1 MINCFDYYG
10 RYEEP
15 TLILCNPDDTEIGV
29 IANPENIQ
37 TNICFSDISDISYT
51 VHCLDDVLEYEVNEI
66 YYKHIERRQVHVA
79 GAGYFIITDVK
90 EYKNADGRYKEIQAK
105 SCEHELNNIN
115 MPYISGTY
123 KLYKT
128 ENFPEKTPMEIV
140 SQGDEYMNENCLLY
154 EVMKVIPTWTLEG
167 QMELAGDT
175 SADGAKDYSDLAET
189 CRTFES
195 TDVTVYSFLR
205 NELADSYSCFVKFD
219 IENRTIRI
227 VKHEDVFEELPVII
241 SDANFLNSCEVTTT
255 IDNYVNCLKVEGTAG
270 ISINNCNPMGG
281 STIYNFDHDID
292 TGLIDGDLRDALL
305 YWKDKLNNKLDVDII
320 GGNRGYYK
328 GLLLNSGGDD
338 CVQEWLDASSKLT
351 KYQTSLMEAIGTG
364 EQSKI
369 NELLNDENFLS
380 GLGMDKNITFPVEL
394 AYNGLD
400 KKKDFLNRIRA
411 EAVFVTRDDGE
422 VVEPNTGKIKN
433 IFFEMIFERSKAL
446 KLCIANG
453 DGETYSE
460 TSLFIRDDGSES
472 SNITEMSKRLL
483 VAQEFQLR
491 LESEIKTMEKYY
503 SGYDAQLKAL
513 ETTDVA
519 DVVIPEN
526 VVEGYYKDEN
536 FYKDPTF
543 KTLLAKD
550 TSKIYADLNGVKLYK
565 YIADS
570 DSFAVFTSA
579 ELATNTEIINYN
591 TYLSNRKGY
600 DEQIETVTGFKN
612 LSEEEKKLYEI
623 LLSGK
628 TSDSDEV
635 VTDNN
640 VINLISDLSL
650 FISSLQD
657 RNGFKACFYEY
668 LGGAYDN
675 DGLQKD
681 EDIAK
686 RAEKLYYNLTRYLKQ
701 QTFTDDT
708 IIITESMTLNEKNQ
722 QELDL
727 YNQAVKMLEKISEPS
742 YEITL
747 DAETFVFLPNML
759 SEIRKIDKYS
769 NEKELLKI
777 TSALHIQIPNGDI
790 PLFHI
795 LKITTSYDDL
805 SCEFTMGNRFRLS
818 DPAAIFS
825 DLQKTASSAANIVA
839 SERINWGINEEK
851 VNELMLAKTADI
863 DATMRGMTNSI
874 NDVSWGEFGFK
885 CYARDENND
894 PSYGIWCANGVM
906 MFTESGDE
914 APKMAI
920 GRIIKADGSIE
931 YGFNGQTIIAE
942 SITTDKFKAGSLTS
956 GRNYVRNGSFES
968 YQMLKTKN
976 DGQAIKRAGIA
987 NYWERSNTDSSDD
1000 LFSILS
1006 FYDPSIAS
1014 TGNRCLQLPE
1024 EMYIT
1029 QTIPSINAGQYVLSF
1044 YILDGASVDVT
1055 INENFEYS
1063 CTTDDNI
1070 EIVTLGSGSRVKRC
1084 HKIIEVTD
1092 DLTNAVLKIRNRPTS
1107 GSTAYIDGVMLERGS
1122 VLREYSPYIGEV
1134 YAKYTTIDEGGVNI
1148 YNGKLTIMNN
1158 DGDKMLYADENG
1170 NLKLEGKL
1178 TAKAGSTVAGWE
1190 TNDYAIYKGY
1200 TGMMSD
1206 GTYAFFAGAKNYDNI
1221 DSNGRMIP
1229 ANPNFSVTH
1238 DGFLNAST
1246 ANITGD
1252 IYANY
1257 LEATTGGKIANWT
1270 ITKDAL
1276 NGGKLVL
1283 TRNGYV
1289 TEFDG
1294 RSLRF
1299 GKAKSTGSYTESDFG
1314 SAISMMKSSNNV
1326 FNDPESDNLS
1336 IAGRTV
1342 IQFGLRGNSGSFEEV
1357 GRMYKFS
1364 YTGSNNLFNKNVLD
1378 INSVKLSNVII
1389 GNIVYKV
1396 SVSRV
1401 TVGGISGGIGGIGG
1415 TVATSSDYFL
1425 KLDPF
1430 AGTISGLF
1438 DWVFG

>member
-79 GAGYFIITDVK
+79 GVGYFIITDVK

-154 EVMKVIPTWTLEG
+154 EVMKVIPSWTLEG

-175 SADGAKDYSDLAET
+175 SGENAKDYSDLAET

-227 VKHEDVFEELPVII
+227 IKHEDVFEELPVII
-241 SDANFLNSCEVTTT
+241 SDANFLNSCDVSTT

-281 STIYNFDHDID
+281 STIYNFDHDINI
-292 TGLIDGDLRDALL
+292 GLIEGELKEALL
-305 YWKDKLNNKLDVDII
+305 YWKKKLSNNLDASVI
-320 GGNRGYYK
+320 GGNRGFYK
-328 GLLLNSGGDD
+328 GLVLNDGGDK
-338 CVQEWLDASSKLT
+338 CVQEWLDAASKLT
-351 KYQTSLMEAIGTG
+351 KYQTTLMEAIGTG
-364 EQSKI
+364 EQAKI
-369 NELLNDENFLS
+369 NEVLNDENFLS
-380 GLGMDKNITFPVEL
+380 GLGMDKNITLPAES
-394 AYNGLD
+394 AYNGPEL
-400 KKKDFLNRIRA
+400 KRSFLNRIQS
-411 EAVFVTRDDGE
+411 EAVFIYNDDGK

-433 IFFEMIFERSKAL
+433 IFFEMVFERSKAL
-446 KLCIANG
+446 KLCKLNA
-453 DGETYSE
+453 DKETYTE
-460 TSLFIRDDGSES
+460 IDLFTYDDGSS
-472 SNITEMSKRLL
+472 PCNITEQSKRLL
-483 VAQEFQLR
+483 IAQEFKLR
-491 LESEIKTMEKYY
+491 LESEIKNMQSYY
-503 SGYDAQLKAL
+503 NGYEAQFEAL
-513 ETTDVA
+513 ETTN
-519 DVVIPEN
+519 IEKSIGEETEEYKN
-526 VVEGYYKDEN
+526 QVEALGQQ
-536 FYKDPTF
+536 
-543 KTLLAKD
+543 KTLVQGFMD
-550 TSKIYADLNGVKLYK
+550 V
-565 YIADS
+565 
-570 DSFAVFTSA
+570 SA
-579 ELATNTEIINYN
+579 E
-591 TYLSNRKGY
+591 
-600 DEQIETVTGFKN
+600 
-612 LSEEEKKLYEI
+612 EKALYEI
-623 LLSGK
+623 LLNGK
-628 TSDSDEV
+628 TEDAESTVTEKCV
-635 VTDNN
+635 V
-640 VINLISDLSL
+640 NLISDLSL
-650 FISSLQD
+650 FISNLQD
-657 RNGFKACFYEY
+657 RNAFKACFYEF
-668 LGGAYDN
+668 LGGRYDSS
-675 DGLQKD
+675 GVQID
-681 EDIAK
+681 EDIVK
-686 RAEKLYYNLTRYLKQ
+686 KAEKLYYNLTRYFKQ
-701 QTFTDDT
+701 QTFTDET
-708 IIITESMTLNEKNQ
+708 IIITESMTLDEKNQ

-727 YNQAVKMLEKISEPS
+727 YNQAVKMLDKISEPS
-742 YEITL
+742 YEVSL
-747 DAETFVFLPNML
+747 DAETFMFLPDML
-759 SEIRKIDKYS
+759 SEIRMIDKYRD
-769 NEKELLKI
+769 EKELLKI

-795 LKITTSYDDL
+795 LKISTSYNDL
-805 SCEFTMGNRFRLS
+805 TCQFTMGNRLRLS

-874 NDVSWGEFGFK
+874 NDVSWGDFGFK
-885 CYARDENND
+885 CYARDENNE
-894 PSYGIWCANGVM
+894 PSHGMWCANGVM
-906 MFTESGDE
+906 MFTERGNE

-968 YQMLKTKN
+968 YQMLKIKN
-976 DGQAIKRAGIA
+976 DGQAVKRVGIA
-987 NYWERSNTDSSDD
+987 NYWERSNTDSSDE

-1006 FYDPSIAS
+1006 FYDPSMAS

-1044 YILDGASVDVT
+1044 YIFGDTSVDVT

-1070 EIVTLGSGSRVKRC
+1070 EIVTLGSGSKVKRC
-1084 HKIIEVTD
+1084 HKIIEITD

-1134 YAKYTTIDEGGVNI
+1134 YAKYTAIDEGGVNI

-1190 TNDYAIYKGY
+1190 TNDYTIYKGY

-1206 GTYAFFAGAKNYDNI
+1206 GTYAFFAGAKNYDST
-1221 DSNGRMIP
+1221 DSNGRVIP
-1229 ANPNFSVTH
+1229 ADPNFSVTH
-1238 DGFLNAST
+1238 KGALFARDGKIGGWTINDTRLSNKYTGMSTSGDYVFYAGETSNSYNFSVTQKGFLFAKNA
-1246 ANITGD
+1246 
-1252 IYANY
+1252 
-1257 LEATTGGKIANWT
+1257 EIADKLT
-1270 ITKDAL
+1270 LK
-1276 NGGKLVL
+1276 NGQY
-1283 TRNGYV
+1283 NMI
-1289 TEFDG
+1289 FDG
-1294 RSLRF
+1294 YSILMRYGAENDNNKYS
-1299 GKAKSTGSYTESDFG
+1299 
-1314 SAISMMKSSNNV
+1314 SAISFTSTGDGLFGTSTNNA
-1326 FNDPESDNLS
+1326 NLA
-1336 IAGRTV
+1336 IAGSSK
-1342 IQFGLRGNSGSFEEV
+1342 ILFGTRPDGKWKGLCEIEHSVSGNMLNAFYFKPSQGLMTYAYLGSTTNRWNDLYLNGLTSV
-1357 GRMYKFS
+1357 TGLA
-1364 YTGSNNLFNKNVLD
+1364 TGSVKAY
-1378 INSVKLSNVII
+1378 INWCETKINYLLSKDFIDSI
-1389 GNIVYKV
+1389 LGWILP
-1396 SVSRV
+1396 
-1401 TVGGISGGIGGIGG
+1401 G
-1415 TVATSSDYFL
+1415 
-1425 KLDPF
+1425 
-1430 AGTISGLF
+1430 
-1438 DWVFG
+1438 